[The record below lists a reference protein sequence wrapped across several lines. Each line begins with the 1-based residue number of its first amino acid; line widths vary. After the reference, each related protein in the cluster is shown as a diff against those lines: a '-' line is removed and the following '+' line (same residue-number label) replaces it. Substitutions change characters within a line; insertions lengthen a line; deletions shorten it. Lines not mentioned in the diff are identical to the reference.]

1 MTSSAPARFSCPHG
15 KRRQGL
21 AGRRNVKTRAQR
33 ARVSAARRK
42 RAWTKEMS
50 LAMNRLKLLRQDVV
64 ERLGGIGSGLG
75 LSSEHAAKVLS
86 GLRASGCEWVLD
98 ELFDLDPAPSWNF
111 SDDVDAAL
119 MELEGSKGPGTFLAR
134 LPVVVAAFR
143 LDLDGRLDAVEEGMA
158 RVVENHALMLGAVA
172 GFSGFD
178 LDEEGNLIPKDAG
191 PALDWSAPDERMPSD
206 AARAKDGGVAESSV
220 MTDEDRGK
228 SVAAPDGQTST
239 LTELPDDRVADMST
253 PADMPDCGMED
264 VLPEQADSAPAEA
277 KPIPPVTLPELFRPV
292 PLEAAKEAA
301 DKLTRDGTV
310 WCGPLNRVAKGVE
323 LRGTIDP
330 DAVADTLDAEFPW
343 FASANAFVRRN
354 LALRSLGGTG
364 WPWLP
369 PMLLKGD
376 PGIGKT
382 TWARRLG
389 ELLGVHSA
397 VMGCAGVSESLGFSG
412 SDRSFRE
419 AQPGFPF
426 REVASSGCGN
436 PLLVL
441 DEIEKAGSSDQFG
454 RLHDALLEVLEPSTA
469 RSVRDRYFDLPFDW
483 SPVIWVL
490 TANDASRL
498 PEPLLSRVEEID
510 VPAPEPDEVRAVLP
524 AIRRALCGTHSIPD
538 DRLPALTEADVEAVL
553 DGYGGHGSLRL
564 VRKEVERVLSS
575 KLAGKAA
582 PVRKAADLRRTA
594 VHEAGHAVVG
604 AALGLEPVRASVE
617 PDGSSH
623 GRVSFRR
630 PAGNPDVDRL
640 KAGMAMLYAGWA
652 AEVEAF
658 GQGGTTPGVL
668 GDFETAERQARTLV
682 SMGASGLGPVP
693 VSDGFDDAAKA
704 EVARLM
710 KEAADL
716 AVKTVSERRD
726 EIEALAARL
735 AEAGTLGRSE
745 LGRAS

>member
-1 MTSSAPARFSCPHG
+1 
-15 KRRQGL
+15 
-21 AGRRNVKTRAQR
+21 
-33 ARVSAARRK
+33 
-42 RAWTKEMS
+42 
-50 LAMNRLKLLRQDVV
+50 MNRLKLLRQDVV

-86 GLRASGCEWVLD
+86 GLRASGCGWVLD

-119 MELEGSKGPGTFLAR
+119 KELEGSKGPGTFLAR

-143 LDLDGRLDAVEEGMA
+143 CDLDGRLGAVEEGMA

-206 AARAKDGGVAESSV
+206 AARAKDGGVAEPSA

-228 SVAAPDGQTST
+228 SVAAPDGQTSR
-239 LTELPDDRVADMST
+239 LMELPDDCVSDTSLLIDALT
-253 PADMPDCGMED
+253 CGMED
-264 VLPEQADSAPAEA
+264 VLPEHAGPAPAGT
-277 KPIPPVTLPELFRPV
+277 KPGPLPPVPPPKVFRPV
-292 PLEAAKEAA
+292 PLEAAKESA
-301 DKLTRDGTV
+301 DKLTRDRAA

-323 LRGTIDP
+323 LKGTIDP

-343 FASANAFVRRN
+343 FAAANAFVRRN

-397 VMGCAGVSESLGFSG
+397 VMGCAGVSDAIGFLGA
-412 SDRSFRE
+412 DRAFRE
-419 AQPGFPF
+419 AQPGFAF
-426 REVASSGCGN
+426 REVASSGCAN

-441 DEIEKAGSSDQFG
+441 DEIEKTASGDYNG

-469 RSVRDRYFDLPFDW
+469 RSVRDRFFDLPFDW

-524 AIRRALCGTHSIPD
+524 AIRKALCGTHSIPD

-630 PAGNPDVDRL
+630 PSGNPDVDRL

>member
-1 MTSSAPARFSCPHG
+1 MT
-15 KRRQGL
+15 L
-21 AGRRNVKTRAQR
+21 
-33 ARVSAARRK
+33 
-42 RAWTKEMS
+42 
-50 LAMNRLKLLRQDVV
+50 RLKLLRQDVV
-64 ERLGGIGSGLG
+64 GRLGGIGSYLG
-75 LSSEHAAKVLS
+75 QSSEHAAKLLS
-86 GLRASGCEWVLD
+86 DLRATGCEWASG
-98 ELFDLDPAPSWNF
+98 ECFKPDPAPSRNF
-111 SDDVDAAL
+111 SDGIEAAL
-119 MELEGSKGPGTFLAR
+119 KELEGSDGPATFLAR
-134 LPVVVAAFR
+134 LPSVVAAFR
-143 LDLDGRLDAVEEGMA
+143 NDLDVRLDAIEDGVE
-158 RVVENHALMLGAVA
+158 RVVENRVALLGTAA
-172 GFSGFD
+172 GISGFD
-178 LDEEGNLIPKDAG
+178 IDESGGVTPRDAR
-191 PALDWSAPDERMPSD
+191 PALDWSAPDEPGMPSD
-206 AARAKDGGVAESSV
+206 VARAKDGGIAEPSAKAAA
-220 MTDEDRGK
+220 MNDDEWCWT
-228 SVAAPDGQTST
+228 APQV
-239 LTELPDDRVADMST
+239 PDMST
-253 PADMPDCGMED
+253 LADMLACGVEGDD
-264 VLPEQADSAPAEA
+264 VLPEAADPAPAEA
-277 KPIPPVTLPELFRPV
+277 KPSLLPPVPLPNPPPKLFRPV

-301 DKLTRDGTV
+301 DKLTRDGTA
-310 WCGPLNRVAKGVE
+310 WCGPLNRVARGVE

-426 REVASSGCGN
+426 REVASSGCAN

-441 DEIEKAGSSDQFG
+441 DEIEKTGSSGQFG

-524 AIRRALCGTHSIPD
+524 AIRKALCGTHSIPD

>member
-1 MTSSAPARFSCPHG
+1 MEDAWLDEPGTGEGESLESSLPIESSPVNG
-15 KRRQGL
+15 EEDNQ
-21 AGRRNVKTRAQR
+21 Q
-33 ARVSAARRK
+33 
-42 RAWTKEMS
+42 AWTPDVT
-50 LAMNRLKLLRQDVV
+50 LAMTALRRLRLDVV
-64 ERLGGIGSGLG
+64 ERLGRILSGMEQTQAFSANVLAGLKANGCEWIPDMEFEHLPALPQVSADDLDAALTQLG
-75 LSSEHAAKVLS
+75 LSDRTE
-86 GLRASGCEWVLD
+86 
-98 ELFDLDPAPSWNF
+98 
-111 SDDVDAAL
+111 
-119 MELEGSKGPGTFLAR
+119 TFLTL
-134 LPVVVAAFR
+134 LPFVVADFS
-143 LDLDGRLDAVEEGMA
+143 LDLGRRAIAVEEGMA
-158 RVVENHALMLGAVA
+158 RVVENHALMLGAA
-172 GFSGFD
+172 AAISGLD

-191 PALDWSAPDERMPSD
+191 PALDWTATDGRTPSSK
-206 AARAKDGGVAESSV
+206 AAGTIGEGWEEADQF
-220 MTDEDRGK
+220 
-228 SVAAPDGQTST
+228 P
-239 LTELPDDRVADMST
+239 DMST
-253 PADMPDCGMED
+253 LADMLACVMEEDD
-264 VLPEQADSAPAEA
+264 VLPEHAVPAPAET
-277 KPIPPVTLPELFRPV
+277 KPGPLPPVPPQKLFRPV
-292 PLEAAKEAA
+292 PLEVAKEAA
-301 DKLTRDGTV
+301 DKLKRDGTV

-323 LRGTIDP
+323 LKGTIDP

-397 VMGCAGVSESLGFSG
+397 VMGCAGVSESMGFSG

-419 AQPGFPF
+419 SQPGFPF

-668 GDFETAERQARTLV
+668 GDFEAAERQARTLV